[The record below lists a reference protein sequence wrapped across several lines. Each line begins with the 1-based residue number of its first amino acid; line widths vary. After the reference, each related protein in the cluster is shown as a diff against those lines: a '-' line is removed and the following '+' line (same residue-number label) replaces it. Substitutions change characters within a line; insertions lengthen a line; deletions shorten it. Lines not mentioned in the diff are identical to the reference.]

1 VFVKLEIEFF
11 VLSLLIIWLLNLV
24 SWGKMSQRPF
34 RIVNEEKL
42 QVEWSFGSPLEQYFL
57 PEVHSQAMLSSAH
70 VCWCDSG
77 VAFYF
82 V

>member
-1 VFVKLEIEFF
+1 MFVKLEIEIF

-24 SWGKMSQRPF
+24 SWGKISQGTF

-42 QVEWSFGSPLEQYFL
+42 QVEWSLGSLLEHYFL
-57 PEVHSQAMLSSAH
+57 PEVHRPPAH
-70 VCWCDSG
+70 ACWCDSG